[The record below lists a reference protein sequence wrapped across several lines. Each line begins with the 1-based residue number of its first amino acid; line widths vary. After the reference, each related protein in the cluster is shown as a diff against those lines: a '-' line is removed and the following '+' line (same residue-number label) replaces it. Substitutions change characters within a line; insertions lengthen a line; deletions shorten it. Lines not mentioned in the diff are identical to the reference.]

1 MRCSKCFKE
10 FDPNTQEME
19 IRNRKKIIRCPYCR
33 TKYEKF
39 TFSGDYIRLKNGQL
53 IRRAKLPKIK
63 KKERLKKRRG
73 QTQKGISSDAEKGNP
88 SPDTPII

>member
-1 MRCSKCFKE
+1 MRCSKCFRE

-19 IRNRKKIIRCPYCR
+19 IRDRKKIIRCPYCR

-53 IRRAKLPKIK
+53 IRRAKLPKMK
-63 KKERLKKRRG
+63 KKERLKKRRDG
-73 QTQKGISSDAEKGNP
+73 EEIKKNIEVKDNESADSM
-88 SPDTPII
+88 

>member
-39 TFSGDYIRLKNGQL
+39 TFSGDYVRLKNGQL
-53 IRRAKLPKIK
+53 IRRAKLPKMK
-63 KKERLKKRRG
+63 KKERFKKRREVKSIDI
-73 QTQKGISSDAEKGNP
+73 QNDAEDNK
-88 SPDTPII
+88 S

>member
-10 FDPNTQEME
+10 FDPNTQETE

-39 TFSGDYIRLKNGQL
+39 TFSGDYVRLKNGQL
-53 IRRAKLPKIK
+53 IRRAKLPKMK
-63 KKERLKKRRG
+63 KKERLKKRREG
-73 QTQKGISSDAEKGNP
+73 KSIDLQPEVEDNKS
-88 SPDTPII
+88 